1 MEKTATGGS
10 AAEPPIDELGPSF
23 TIGEFCAQE
32 KISLSSFFK
41 LKRLGLGPDVLIV
54 PGTNIH
60 RITSASRKAW
70 HLRME
75 NLAQQEAAA
84 LEHQRRVEHGA
95 RAGAAAAK
103 SLAHHSKRRRRS

>member
-41 LKRLGLGPDVLIV
+41 LKRLG
-54 PGTNIH
+54 
-60 RITSASRKAW
+60 
-70 HLRME
+70 
-75 NLAQQEAAA
+75 
-84 LEHQRRVEHGA
+84 
-95 RAGAAAAK
+95 
-103 SLAHHSKRRRRS
+103 